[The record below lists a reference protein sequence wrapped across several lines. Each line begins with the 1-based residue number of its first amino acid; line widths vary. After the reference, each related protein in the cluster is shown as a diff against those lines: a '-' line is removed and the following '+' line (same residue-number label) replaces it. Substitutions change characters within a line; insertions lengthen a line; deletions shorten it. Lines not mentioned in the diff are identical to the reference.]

1 MNSLKHNNPQILY
14 KNPWTSIF
22 YLVLLFLA
30 WNLFSQLIGT
40 GIAVWIAGVDFMES
54 QKLLEPPFG
63 PKSKI
68 FMYVAQG
75 ISHLLGFTLFSLFF
89 IKAMDK
95 MSLKAYFNKKNIGV
109 QPSILIVLTTI
120 SFMIFNSLIIEWN
133 MNIEFPE
140 FMKGFGEWARNM
152 EDRLMQLTELL
163 SSYDNFGEMLIALVI
178 IGVFPAVGEELVFR
192 GLLQNKLQ
200 SATKNAHLA
209 IWISAIIFGVFH
221 MQFFG
226 VLPRILLGAL
236 FGYIYLYSG
245 NIWYPI
251 LAHFVNNG
259 LAVII
264 MYFGPKYIDDFDPM
278 EVDTA
283 VPIYVSIIG
292 LFACFIFFSYFKNL
306 IKEAA
311 QE

>member
-1 MNSLKHNNPQILY
+1 MNSLKHNNPQILH

-30 WNLFSQLIGT
+30 WNLFSQLVGT
-40 GIAVWIAGVDFMES
+40 GIAVLITGVDFMES
-54 QKLLEPPFG
+54 QQLLKPPFG

-75 ISHLLGFTLFSLFF
+75 FSHFLGFTLFALVF
-89 IKAMDK
+89 IKYMDK
-95 MSLKAYFNKKNIGV
+95 MSLKTYFNKKNMGV
-109 QPSILIVLTTI
+109 QPSILIALATF
-120 SFMIFNSLIIEWN
+120 SFMIFNSIIIEWN

-140 FMKGFGEWARNM
+140 FMKGFGEWARSM
-152 EDRLMQLTELL
+152 EDRMMELTALL
-163 SSYDNFGEMLIALVI
+163 SSYDSFGEMLIALVI
-178 IGVFPAVGEELVFR
+178 IGIFPAIGEELVFR

-200 SATKNAHLA
+200 TATKNAHLA
-209 IWISAIIFGVFH
+209 IWISAIIFGAFH

-226 VLPRILLGAL
+226 VVPRILLGAL

-264 MYFGPKYIDDFDPM
+264 MYIGPKYIDDFDAT

-292 LFACFIFFSYFKNL
+292 LFACLIFFRYFTNL
-306 IKEAA
+306 IKGEAK
-311 QE
+311 E

>member
-1 MNSLKHNNPQILY
+1 MNSLKHNNPQILH

-40 GIAVWIAGVDFMES
+40 GIAVVVAGVDFMES
-54 QKLLEPPFG
+54 QKLLEPPFSAN
-63 PKSKI
+63 SKL

-75 ISHLLGFTLFSLFF
+75 ISHFLGFTLFALFF
-89 IKAMDK
+89 IKVMDK
-95 MSLKAYFNKKNIGV
+95 MSLKTYFNNRNVGL
-109 QPSILIVLTTI
+109 QPSILIVLTTF
-120 SFMIFNSLIIEWN
+120 SFMIFNSIVIEWN

-163 SSYDNFGEMLIALVI
+163 SSYGSFGEMLIALVI
-178 IGVFPAVGEELVFR
+178 IGILPAVGEELVFR
-192 GLLQNKLQ
+192 GLLQNKIQ
-200 SATKNAHLA
+200 AATKNAHLA
-209 IWISAIIFGVFH
+209 IWISAIIFGAFH

-226 VLPRILLGAL
+226 VVPRILLGAL

-259 LAVII
+259 LAVVV
-264 MYFGPKYIDDFDPM
+264 MYFGPKYVEDFDPM

-283 VPIYVSIIG
+283 VPLYVSIIG
-292 LFACFIFFSYFKNL
+292 LFACLVFFFYFK
-306 IKEAA
+306 KFMKGTA

>member
-1 MNSLKHNNPQILY
+1 MNSLEHNNVQILH
-14 KNPWTSIF
+14 KNPWTSVF

-40 GIAVWIAGVDFMES
+40 AIAVGAAGVSFMES
-54 QKLLEPPFG
+54 QQLLEPPFTS
-63 PKSKI
+63 KSKV

-75 ISHLLGFTLFSLFF
+75 VSHFLGFTLFSLFF
-89 IKAMDK
+89 IKVMDK
-95 MSLKAYFNKKNIGV
+95 VSLKTYFNKKNIGFRG
-109 QPSILIVLTTI
+109 SILIVLATF
-120 SFMIFNSLIIEWN
+120 SFMIFNSIIIDWN

-140 FMKGFGEWARNM
+140 FMRGFGEWARSM
-152 EDRLMQLTELL
+152 EDRLKELTELF
-163 SSYDNFGEMLIALVI
+163 SSYGSFWEMLIALVI
-178 IGVFPAVGEELVFR
+178 IGVLPAVGEELVFR
-192 GLLQNKLQ
+192 GLLQKKLEL
-200 SATKNAHLA
+200 ATKNAHIA
-209 IWISAIIFGVFH
+209 IWVSAIIFGVFH

-226 VLPRILLGAL
+226 VAPRILLGAL

-259 LAVII
+259 LAVIM
-264 MYFGPKYIDDFDPM
+264 MYLGPLYIDDFDVS

-283 VPIYVSIIG
+283 IPVYISMIA
-292 LFACFIFFSYFKNL
+292 LLACFVFFRYFKQL
-306 IKEAA
+306 IKEPV

>member
-1 MNSLKHNNPQILY
+1 MNSLKHNNPQILH

-40 GIAVWIAGVDFMES
+40 GIAVLATGVDFMES
-54 QKLLEPPFG
+54 QKLLEPPFS

-75 ISHLLGFTLFSLFF
+75 LSHFLGFTLFTLFF
-89 IKAMDK
+89 IKTIDR
-95 MSLKAYFNKKNIGV
+95 MSWKSYINKKNLAV
-109 QPSILIVLTTI
+109 QPSILIVLSTF
-120 SFMIFNSLIIEWN
+120 SFMIFNSIIIEWN
-133 MNIEFPE
+133 MNVEFPE
-140 FMKGFGEWARNM
+140 FLRGFGEWARNM
-152 EDRLMQLTELL
+152 EDRLMELTELF
-163 SSYDNFGEMLIALVI
+163 SSYGSFGEMLIALFI
-178 IGVFPAVGEELVFR
+178 IGILPAVGEELVFR
-192 GLLQNKLQ
+192 GLLQTKLQ
-200 SATKNAHLA
+200 TATKNAHLA
-209 IWISAIIFGVFH
+209 IWISAIIFGAFH

-226 VLPRILLGAL
+226 VVPRILLGAL

-259 LAVII
+259 LAVVV
-264 MYFGPKYIDDFDPM
+264 MYVGPKYIDDFDAS

-292 LFACFIFFSYFKNL
+292 LFSCLIFFRYFMRLMKG
-306 IKEAA
+306 AA
-311 QE
+311 EE

>member
-1 MNSLKHNNPQILY
+1 MNSLKHNNSQILD

-30 WNLFSQLIGT
+30 WNLVSQLIGSAM
-40 GIAVWIAGVDFMES
+40 AVLVAGVGFTES
-54 QKLLEPPFG
+54 QQLLEPPFT

-75 ISHLLGFTLFSLFF
+75 VSHFLGFTLFSFFF
-89 IKAMDK
+89 IKVMDK
-95 MSLKAYFNKKNIGV
+95 MNLKAYFNSKNIAL
-109 QPSILIVLTTI
+109 QPSILIVLATF
-120 SFMIFNSLIIEWN
+120 SFMIFNSIVIEWN

-140 FMKGFGEWARNM
+140 FMKGFGEWARSM
-152 EDRLMQLTELL
+152 EDRLKQLTELF
-163 SSYDNFGEMLIALVI
+163 SSYGSFGEMLLALII

-200 SATKNAHLA
+200 RATHNAHLA
-209 IWISAIIFGVFH
+209 IWISAIIFGAFH

-226 VLPRILLGAL
+226 VVPRILLGAL

-264 MYFGPKYIDDFDPM
+264 MYIGPRYIDDFDAN
-278 EVDTA
+278 EVDSA
-283 VPIYVSIIG
+283 VPLYASMVG
-292 LFACFIFFSYFKNL
+292 LFACLIFFRYFMSQM
-306 IKEAA
+306 KEPDR
-311 QE
+311 E

>member
-1 MNSLKHNNPQILY
+1 MNSLKHNNPQILH

-40 GIAVWIAGVDFMES
+40 GIAVVVAGVDFMES
-54 QKLLEPPFG
+54 QKLLEPPFSAN
-63 PKSKI
+63 SKL

-75 ISHLLGFTLFSLFF
+75 ISHFLGFTLFALFF
-89 IKAMDK
+89 IKVMDK
-95 MSLKAYFNKKNIGV
+95 MSLKTYFNNRNVGL
-109 QPSILIVLTTI
+109 QPSILIVLTTF
-120 SFMIFNSLIIEWN
+120 SFMIFNSIVIEWN

-163 SSYDNFGEMLIALVI
+163 SSYGSFGEMLIALVI
-178 IGVFPAVGEELVFR
+178 IGILPAVGEELVFR
-192 GLLQNKLQ
+192 GLLQNKIQ
-200 SATKNAHLA
+200 AATKNAHLA
-209 IWISAIIFGVFH
+209 IWISAIIFGAFH

-226 VLPRILLGAL
+226 VVPRILLGAL

-259 LAVII
+259 LAVVV
-264 MYFGPKYIDDFDPM
+264 MYFGPKYVEDFDPM

-283 VPIYVSIIG
+283 VPLYVSIIG
-292 LFACFIFFSYFKNL
+292 LVACLVFFFYFK
-306 IKEAA
+306 KFMKGTA

>member
-1 MNSLKHNNPQILY
+1 MNSLKHNNPQILH

-22 YLVLLFLA
+22 YLVVLFLA
-30 WNLFSQLIGT
+30 WNLFSQFIGT
-40 GIAVWIAGVDFMES
+40 GIAVLVTGVDFMES
-54 QKLLEPPFG
+54 QKLLEPPFS
-63 PKSKI
+63 PNSKI

-75 ISHLLGFTLFSLFF
+75 ISHLLGFTLFALFF
-89 IKAMDK
+89 IKTVDK
-95 MSLKAYFNKKNIGV
+95 MSLKSYFNKKNIEV
-109 QPSILIVLTTI
+109 QPSVLIVLATF
-120 SFMIFNSLIIEWN
+120 SFMIFNSVVIEWN
-133 MNIEFPE
+133 MNVEFPE
-140 FMKGFGEWARNM
+140 FMRGFGEWARNM

-163 SSYDNFGEMLIALVI
+163 SSYDSFGEMLVALLI

-200 SATKNAHLA
+200 MATKNAHLA
-209 IWISAIIFGVFH
+209 IWISAVIFGVFH

-226 VLPRILLGAL
+226 VVPRILLGAL

-264 MYFGPKYIDDFDPM
+264 MYFGPMYVEDFNPT

-283 VPIYVSIIG
+283 VPVYVSILG
-292 LFACFIFFSYFKNL
+292 LFACLIFFRYFKKL
-306 IKEAA
+306 IIRDS